1 MQDIAEAGIGE
12 KCLMDT
18 LIPAV
23 EAFEQ
28 AHANGASF
36 NEALDAMK
44 NAAAQ
49 GRDSTKD
56 LMAKIGRAS
65 RLGERSVGVLDAGA
79 VSCCLILTQLAD
91 SVQPRLKAG

>member
-1 MQDIAEAGIGE
+1 MQDITEAGIGD

-56 LMAKIGRAS
+56 LMAKSAAPAVWVNARWVCWMRGRCRA
-65 RLGERSVGVLDAGA
+65 A
-79 VSCCLILTQLAD
+79 
-91 SVQPRLKAG
+91 